1 MHCYCAELCIN
12 LCIKEFFG
20 LKVLRVRAIQGIV
33 AVKAEGGSAV
43 EGAYGTWKEK
53 ATVKMG
59 QVSMRGTRV
68 VAVVR
73 RRWGGGREKH
83 DGDRLPYFSAK
94 VPDFLTKLHEFYGP
108 TVKRYL

>member
-1 MHCYCAELCIN
+1 MRCYCPEGCFCVSIHCYCAELCIN

-43 EGAYGTWKEK
+43 EGAYGTRKEK

-59 QVSMRGTRV
+59 QVPMRGTRV
-68 VAVVR
+68 MSRGEKKMGR
-73 RRWGGGREKH
+73 R
-83 DGDRLPYFSAK
+83 A
-94 VPDFLTKLHEFYGP
+94 
-108 TVKRYL
+108 

>member
-83 DGDRLPYFSAK
+83 DGDRREHENGRGI
-94 VPDFLTKLHEFYGP
+94 VPRP
-108 TVKRYL
+108 